1 VAEESLVESFLQ
13 DAERI
18 LDTAASSSERNS
30 PEYAICV
37 SRTGSI
43 RMLSDTTGW
52 SLPALAAELGAA
64 ALYRVGRQGTVVRVE
79 GWSYG
84 RKCLLTRDS
93 SGEWWSRRRPEP
105 AYATLL
111 MLDSGSGSQ
120 NDLGPRVRNS

>member
-1 VAEESLVESFLQ
+1 MESFLR

-18 LDTAASSSERNS
+18 LDTAAAASGWEAS
-30 PEYAICV
+30 EYAICV

-43 RMLSDTTGW
+43 RMLSDVTGW

-64 ALYRVGRQGTVVRVE
+64 ALYRVGRKGGTIQVE

-84 RKCLLTRDS
+84 RTCVLTRDS
-93 SGEWWSRRRPEP
+93 SSEWWSRPRP

-111 MLDSGSGSQ
+111 MLEAGSGSQ
-120 NDLGPRVRNS
+120 NDFAPQVRNS